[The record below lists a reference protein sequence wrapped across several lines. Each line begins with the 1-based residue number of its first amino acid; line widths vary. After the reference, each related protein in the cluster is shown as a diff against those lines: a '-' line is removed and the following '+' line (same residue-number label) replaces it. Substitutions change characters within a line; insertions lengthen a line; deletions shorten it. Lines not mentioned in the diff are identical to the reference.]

1 MNAEISERME
11 KLIAFFDKAPIKKT
25 FGMDFSYNEKGEAIF
40 VMPYN
45 PNLNHALG
53 GIHGGVISTLLDN
66 AGWFTAAPH
75 YKTWIATV
83 DLNVQLLD
91 HAKETRLTAV
101 GNLVRTGKRLAM
113 ARMDVHADEGKLIAT
128 ATGTFSVTSVPIDP
142 Y

>member
-1 MNAEISERME
+1 MDVEIRERME

-66 AGWFTAAPH
+66 AGWFTVAPH

-113 ARMDVHADEGKLIAT
+113 ARMDVHTDEGELIAT
-128 ATGTFSVTSVPIDP
+128 ATGTFSVTSVPIDSD
-142 Y
+142 